1 MRVGREVVPAS
12 KWVGTDRVIIGEVR
26 VLRHVHFFKHFGR
39 IFKGVAVSNGPLVVR
54 TNVDHGEVTLH
65 FAGINPEVWRQVVH
79 HRTSNGLL
87 AFELFRVHL
96 LVGVETGCF
105 EVVTQAQGVTHFVAH
120 QLGKQGSDKPLGD
133 AVQLCAVITLGGKH
147 GEVFTHQPCESHV
160 RSQALGGHALGA
172 SSGSTSAVQSG
183 VVCDRRLSGVGG
195 HGRPGIDQFRATG
208 WRSHQQSWIPMGV
221 GVIPLTQIRAH
232 AFGHDVRGVFVVP
245 APVGTDPSVGQ
256 NNVSVK
262 DFTRQRVGP

>member
-12 KWVGTDRVIIGEVR
+12 KWVGADRVIISEVR
-26 VLRHVHFFKHFGR
+26 VLRHVYFFEHFGR
-39 IFKGVAVSNGPLVVR
+39 VTERVAVSNSPLVVR

-65 FAGINPEVWRQVVH
+65 FAGIHPEVWRQVVH

-96 LVGVETGCF
+96 LVGIETGCF
-105 EVVTQAQGVTHFVAH
+105 EVVTQAQGMTHFVTH
-120 QLGKQGSDKPLGD
+120 QLGEQGPDKPLGD

-172 SSGSTSAVQSG
+172 SSGSTSAVESG

-208 WRSHQQSWIPMGV
+208 WRSHQQAWVPMGV

-245 APVGTDPSVGQ
+245 APVRTDPSVGQ